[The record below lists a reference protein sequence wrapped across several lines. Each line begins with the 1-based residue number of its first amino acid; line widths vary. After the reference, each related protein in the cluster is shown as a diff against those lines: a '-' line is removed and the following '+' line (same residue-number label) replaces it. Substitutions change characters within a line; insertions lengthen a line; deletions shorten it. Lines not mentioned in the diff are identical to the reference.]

1 MRPLDKGLLAVNVGF
16 AVIAM
21 IAVGRAL
28 LIGAPGDLQKSLL
41 AVLVWLSFACLAYR
55 RISASRKEHEAFVAK
70 MAGVPWDEAL
80 SAAEASCVKLARG
93 LVEAKVKLPVESWTA
108 FERKTFQFVLFRDTT
123 GTTKVLTL

>member
-1 MRPLDKGLLAVNVGF
+1 MRPLDKGLLAVNLAF

-41 AVLVWLSFACLAYR
+41 AVLVWLCFAGLAYQ
-55 RISASRKEHEAFVAK
+55 RISASRKEQEAFVAK
-70 MAGVPWDEAL
+70 IDGVPWDDAL
-80 SAAEASCVKLARG
+80 RTAEASCVKLARG
-93 LVEAKVKLPVESWTA
+93 LVAEKVKLPVESWTA
-108 FERKTFQFVLFRDTT
+108 FERKTFQFVLFWDTT